1 MDEHLQNV
9 SQGLATG
16 ISPDFIDKTRHQADV
31 KKRADRL
38 PEGTVIEVPL
48 KERVGKLTM
57 GTVNNLADDPDEI
70 ITTLKGIDFGKQDL
84 DILIE
89 LSK

>member
-1 MDEHLQNV
+1 VE
-9 SQGLATG
+9 
-16 ISPDFIDKTRHQADV
+16 I
-31 KKRADRL
+31 
-38 PEGTVIEVPL
+38 PL

-89 LSK
+89 LSKQIKTKRVAMFPDTNYMGQQQTQSTPD

>member
-1 MDEHLQNV
+1 V
-9 SQGLATG
+9 
-16 ISPDFIDKTRHQADV
+16 V
-31 KKRADRL
+31 
-38 PEGTVIEVPL
+38 EVPL

-70 ITTLKGIDFGKQDL
+70 LNTLKGIDFGKQDL